1 MTFNSK
7 TWFGKNAFLF
17 FALSSS
23 VLWFNNLIA
32 QQITGIS
39 ASGAVVVST
48 GNTYAIT
55 WTATAGAN
63 ASYKSID
70 ISFTGVGGNTEVWF
84 KDTSSQ
90 TTWQL
95 QYGSVQSAAWKDFC
109 PSSSAMAW
117 KPNSNLT
124 QGAGTATVYIRNSN
138 TTTGVYSNLITFGF
152 GTDCNSITTAITI
165 QATVNIVDAN
175 SGIYTWSEPPT
186 GVDSSYK
193 IAANWTPT
201 RTTPKSS
208 DVLVVDLA
216 QGSTRNTTIY
226 MDGVNDS
233 ISQFIIYPYNNVT
246 FKCSTSSNSGNW
258 YVGPKTNQLSDNEFR
273 LDSLAGMIYNG
284 GTLNLNLLNNNQAL
298 FKSNLTVYSGTLNF
312 NGQGTHTFHKDIAI
326 PGGTLKFHPAT
337 GTNTLYLK
345 GTNTKLTGSGG
356 TLYIDSLMNVV
367 IGNGANSTYTL
378 ERTLPIISN
387 LTLRANTTVAS
398 NSPAN
403 YTTSSTVNAFN
414 PHLQLKATPKANS
427 TAHGQV
433 TEIPSTSSITGGVL
447 FEIFN
452 NKQRAYRALGLPLSN
467 GVIIPQFTDNID
479 VTGNVSG
486 NNANEFTTSCSWCT
500 HSIFSWNE
508 TTSGWSPY
516 ASANSV
522 TNIPHGSGT
531 LIFFRGAKGNG
542 LGDTTVV
549 ANEQV
554 LDFKGNLAQGS
565 YNFSLVNNGT
575 GSLKG
580 YNLIGNPYPCT
591 VDLRNV
597 YESNKN
603 TLLPRFYL
611 YDAVSRK
618 YNTWDS
624 VGKNG
629 NASTRQGTTKFENG
643 ASRNTSK
650 LLAAGGAVFFILD
663 PNGSSSTL
671 TFNENHKF
679 VGAHSSTKHFS
690 SGVQEETS
698 SECNEL
704 KSELRF
710 QNNVQPESDGFT
722 MEFDRAGMSQDGD
735 VYDATKMWAYLAYG
749 PVTANNS
756 WLSIDRRDK
765 IANPG
770 ESKSIP
776 LKVVYPKDAPTA
788 MEISFNYCAS
798 GNYRY
803 DVKLIDKFNQTST
816 PVTEGTTYTFNASN
830 TDEKKSDRF
839 ELVFT
844 GKTISN
850 TADLESKK
858 PIIYPNPTDGQIQII
873 GNGQQI
879 NKIEIFSNFG
889 QLLLSENIKPL
900 SDVISVSISKLPT
913 GIYIIKT
920 HTTLGSHSQLVN
932 RQ

>member
-1 MTFNSK
+1 MCSSK
-7 TWFGKNAFLF
+7 SLLTIAI
-17 FALSSS
+17 ALITNT
-23 VLWFNNLIA
+23 LTA
-32 QQITGIS
+32 QSPQITGIS
-39 ASGAVVVST
+39 ATGAIVVST
-48 GNTYAIT
+48 GSTYAIT
-55 WTATAGAN
+55 WTAIAGSN
-63 ASYKSID
+63 A
-70 ISFTGVGGNTEVWF
+70 GNKEITLTLSNMGTNDQIWF
-84 KDTSSQ
+84 ADTSSQ
-90 TTWQL
+90 STWEL
-95 QYGSVQSAAWKDFC
+95 QYGSVQSNAWKEFC
-109 PSSSAMAW
+109 PGNSGPGQPQAF
-117 KPNSNLT
+117 KPGN
-124 QGAGTATVYIRNSN
+124 GATTAKVFIRNSLN
-138 TTTGVYSNLITFGF
+138 STGTYNNLITFGF
-152 GTDCNSITTAITI
+152 GTGCGSFTTSITI
-165 QATVNIVDAN
+165 QATVNIVNAN

-216 QGSTRNTTIY
+216 QGSNRNTTIY

-246 FKCSTSSNSGNW
+246 FKCSTSTNSGNW

-326 PGGTLKFHPAT
+326 PGGTLKFHPVT

-367 IGNGANSTYTL
+367 IGNGATSTYTL

-467 GVIIPQFTDNID
+467 GVIIPQFTDDID
-479 VTGNVSG
+479 VTGSYSG
-486 NNANEFTTSCSWCT
+486 NNADEFTTSCSWCT

-508 TTSGWSPY
+508 TTSGWTPY

-549 ANEQV
+549 ANEQI

-591 VDLRNV
+591 IDLRNV

-624 VGKNG
+624 VGNNG
-629 NASTRQGTTKFENG
+629 NAPTRQGTSKFENG

-650 LLAAGGAVFFILD
+650 LLAAGGAAFFILD
-663 PNGSSSTL
+663 PNGSSATL

-690 SGVQEETS
+690 SGIQEETS

-722 MEFDRAGMSQDGD
+722 IEFDREGMSQDAD
-735 VYDATKMWAYLAYG
+735 VYDATKMWAYLAFG

-776 LKVVYPKDAPTA
+776 LKVAYPKDAPTA
-788 MEISFNYCAS
+788 MEIGFNYCAS

-803 DVKLIDKFNQTST
+803 DVKLVDKFTQTST
-816 PVTEGTTYTFNASN
+816 DVTDGTSYTFNASN
-830 TDEKKSDRF
+830 VDEKKSDRF

-844 GKTISN
+844 GREQSS
-850 TADLESKK
+850 TADISKNHFTV
-858 PIIYPNPTDGQIQII
+858 YPNPTE
-873 GNGQQI
+873 NNI
-879 NKIEIFSNFG
+879 NVLDPNHKITTIEVVNQFG
-889 QLLLSENIKPL
+889 QLQFAQTVVRSNNIHEINTTNLSNGLYFINI
-900 SDVISVSISKLPT
+900 
-913 GIYIIKT
+913 IYTDGKETQKIIKY
-920 HTTLGSHSQLVN
+920 
-932 RQ
+932 